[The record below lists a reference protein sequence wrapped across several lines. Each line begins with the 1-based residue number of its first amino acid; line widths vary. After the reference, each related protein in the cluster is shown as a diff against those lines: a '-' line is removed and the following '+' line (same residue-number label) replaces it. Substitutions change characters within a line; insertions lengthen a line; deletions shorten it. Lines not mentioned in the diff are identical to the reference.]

1 MLINLSNHPSS
12 NWSEAQKKDAVHWYG
27 QIEDMPFPNIPP
39 ELSTEGVKI
48 LADQYFVEISKRAAN
63 SFFATVHLM
72 GEMTFVVTLVPML
85 QKVSINVVCSTTKRT
100 VIEEKN
106 GLKTAQF
113 EFVQFRA
120 YNE

>member
-1 MLINLSNHPSS
+1 MLINLSNHPFAV
-12 NWSEAQKKDAVHWYG
+12 WSEAQKKEAIKQFG
-27 QIEDMPFPNIPP
+27 SIEDMPFPQISPEACTDEVFLLAEKYVSDIKKLIP
-39 ELSTEGVKI
+39 
-48 LADQYFVEISKRAAN
+48 FVTA
-63 SFFATVHLM
+63 VHLM
-72 GEMTFVVTLVPML
+72 GEMTFVVALVSML
-85 QKVSINVVCSTTKRT
+85 QKVGINVVCSTTKRT